1 MTPRPRN
8 ATVAM
13 GSFPRDSQLM
23 RSRLID
29 LKVEIFGCDLGKC
42 AIGYARVP
50 RLLEHSFQCVIL
62 LAKTDADSIAEI
74 GRIARHVPGEGAAL
88 RFLARFHEFG
98 DGVLVA
104 DDGVEPPFGEGED
117 GFLERR
123 IGGDLALFV

>member
-42 AIGYARVP
+42 AIGHARVQG
-50 RLLEHSFQCVIL
+50 LLEHGFQRLIV
-62 LAKTDADSIAEI
+62 LAKTDADSTPEMR
-74 GRIARHVPGEGAAL
+74 RIARHVPSEDAAL
-88 RFLARFHEFG
+88 RFLARFHVFG
-98 DGVLVA
+98 DGVLIA
-104 DDGVEPPFGEGED
+104 DDGVEP
-117 GFLERR
+117 
-123 IGGDLALFV
+123 